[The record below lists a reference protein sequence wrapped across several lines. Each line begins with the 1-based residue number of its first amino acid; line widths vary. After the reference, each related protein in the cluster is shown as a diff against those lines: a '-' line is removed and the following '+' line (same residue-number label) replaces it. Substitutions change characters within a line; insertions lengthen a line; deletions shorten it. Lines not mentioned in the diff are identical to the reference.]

1 MFLRANSQQ
10 KKLPQMILS
19 AVSKWQIELLAIFTE
34 QHKSQRARERKSGAV
49 SHSPPV
55 GQTCA
60 QLYFTALG
68 AAINFP
74 GTEQYF
80 SGTDHTLTTTTQF
93 AAA

>member
-1 MFLRANSQQ
+1 MCLRA
-10 KKLPQMILS
+10 I
-19 AVSKWQIELLAIFTE
+19 SKWQIELWQYSLSNKSRAI
-34 QHKSQRARERKSGAV
+34 ERKSGAQFLTLLL
-49 SHSPPV
+49 